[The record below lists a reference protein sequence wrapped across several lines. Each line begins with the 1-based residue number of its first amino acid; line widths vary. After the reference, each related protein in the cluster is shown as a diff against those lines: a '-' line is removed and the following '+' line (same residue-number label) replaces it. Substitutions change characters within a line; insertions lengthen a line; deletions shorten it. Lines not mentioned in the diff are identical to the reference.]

1 MRGDIMTDVM
11 MKNKKFVFVLFLVIT
26 FLTAVAVFLVHRY
39 LLLPLAGAGVLADSG
54 RLIWTHLGIV
64 GAILGIILSVYFVFL
79 FRYRRLEKISEGNRR
94 FRILFE
100 NSRDAIFIRSI
111 DGIFIDVNDA
121 MLSLFGYTRNEM
133 IGMSVDE
140 IYVDTQDR
148 KYIEEQIRAHG
159 YARNVA
165 INLKKKNGSSI
176 HCLVNVQAWKS
187 ADGKLVGI
195 EGIIR
200 DVTEEQKLKEEL
212 RASEE
217 RYRMIFEHAPIGI
230 FHFDNKGVII
240 DCNQKFV
247 DIIGSNRQVL
257 VGLDMPARLQDKK
270 MLEQILLT
278 LEGKTGFYEGR
289 YRSIT
294 ANKETPVRVLTTGIK
309 SGSGEILGA
318 IGIVED
324 LTESMAYREEGRKS
338 EERFRAVFEGA
349 PLGVVLTTLRGEIVE
364 VNKAFEELTGYNAAQ
379 LRGMKVERITFPD
392 DFSEEKEI
400 IADLVQGLINR
411 AQIVKRYVKMN
422 GEIVWVRLTAS
433 ILHDRDGNAEY
444 VLGLVEN
451 ITERKKAREEL
462 QREKER
468 LAVTLA
474 SIGDGVI
481 TTDTEGKVVLINR
494 VAEDLTGWKS
504 HEAFGKQLE
513 EIFVI
518 VNERTRMPCENPVKK
533 VIESGK
539 VVGLANHTVLVARDG
554 TERLIADSGAPIQ
567 DELGNVRGVVLVFRD
582 VTEAA
587 KIEEELRKAQKLESI
602 GTLAG
607 GIAHD
612 FNNILTSIMGS
623 ISLLK
628 MKIDKESDLHGYL
641 VDAEHAAR
649 QAREL
654 TQQLLTFSRGGAPVK
669 KTVQLSGL
677 LQDICSF
684 STRGSNVKCEYEIAG
699 DLWPV
704 DVDMG
709 QFSQVINNILI
720 NAIQAMP
727 GGGNIQVAAE
737 NHVLDK
743 ADIDSFTHEKLP
755 PGRYVKIRITDRG
768 MGIAPEVL
776 PKIFDPYFTTKE
788 KGSGLGLAI
797 AYSVIKR
804 HDGIIDVKSKP
815 EEGTCFSI
823 YLPASSSSTVDIFDS
838 KVKVSRGQ
846 GKILLMDDD
855 ENILRVTKKM
865 LVQLGYSVE
874 LARNGDEAIAM
885 YIQAKSEGKPFDV
898 VIMDLTIPG
907 GMGGRECAMKLK
919 EIDPHVK
926 ALVSSGYSN
935 DPVMSDFARFGFKG
949 ILMKPYRIEDLSTI
963 LNRVL
968 NQH

>member
-1 MRGDIMTDVM
+1 MPDTMW
-11 MKNKKFVFVLFLVIT
+11 KNKKFAFIFFPFIT
-26 FLTAVAVFLVHRY
+26 LLLAVAVFFVHRL
-39 LLLPLAGAGVLADSG
+39 LLLPLVGAGVLSDPG
-54 RLIWTHLGIV
+54 RLIWTHLAIV
-64 GAILGIILSVYFVFL
+64 ATILGITLAVYFVFL

-100 NSRDAIFIRSI
+100 NSRDAIFIRSL
-111 DGIFIDVNDA
+111 DGFFVDVNDA
-121 MLSLFGYTRNEM
+121 MLTLFGYSREEM
-133 IGMSVDE
+133 LGMPVDR
-140 IYVDTQDR
+140 IYRDRADR
-148 KYIEEQIRAHG
+148 KRVEHEILSKGFLRAFE
-159 YARNVA
+159 VT
-165 INLKKKNGSSI
+165 LTKKDRTPM
-176 HCLVNVQAWKS
+176 HCVVDVQAWKNS
-187 ADGKLVGI
+187 SGEIQGI
-195 EGIIR
+195 EGIVR
-200 DVTEEQKLKEEL
+200 DVTEEKKLKEEL

-217 RYRMIFEHAPIGI
+217 RYRLLFEHAPIGI
-230 FHFDNKGVII
+230 FHYDKKGIII
-240 DCNQKFV
+240 DCNEKFV
-247 DIIGSNRQVL
+247 DIIGSSRKAL

-270 MLEQILLT
+270 MLEQVMIA

-294 ANKETPVRVLTTGIK
+294 ADKETPGRMITK
-309 SGSGEILGA
+309 SIMSDSGELFGA

-338 EERFRAVFEGA
+338 EERFRAVFDGA
-349 PLGVVLTTLRGEIVE
+349 PLGVALTTLKGEIVE
-364 VNKAFEELTGYNAAQ
+364 VNKAFEELTGYRSEK
-379 LRGMKVERITFPD
+379 LRGMKAEEITYPD

-400 IADLVQGLINR
+400 IEDLVKGIINR
-411 AQIVKRYVKMN
+411 AQIVKRYVKKG
-422 GEIVWVRLTAS
+422 GETVWVRLTAS
-433 ILHDRDGNAEY
+433 MLHNREGKGEY
-444 VLGLVEN
+444 ILGLVEN
-451 ITERKKAREEL
+451 ITDRKKAREEL

-494 VAEDLTGWKS
+494 VAEELTGWKS
-504 HEAFGKQLE
+504 SEAAGRPLE

-518 VNERTRMPCENPVKK
+518 INERTRIPCDNPVKK
-533 VIESGK
+533 VIETGA
-539 VVGLANHTVLVARDG
+539 VVGLANHTVLVAKDG
-554 TERLIADSGAPIQ
+554 TERLIADSGAPIR
-567 DELGNVRGVVLVFRD
+567 DEFGNISGVVLVFRD

-628 MKIDKESDLHGYL
+628 MKVDKESDLHGYL
-641 VDAEHAAR
+641 TDAEHAAR

-709 QFSQVINNILI
+709 QFSQVINNMLI
-720 NAIQAMP
+720 NAQQAMP
-727 GGGNIQVAAE
+727 QGGLIKVAAE
-737 NHVLDK
+737 NHVADK
-743 ADIDSFTHEKLP
+743 DEKEFAP
-755 PGRYVKIRITDRG
+755 HGGVGFPVKPSGRYVKIQIIDHGT
-768 MGIAPEVL
+768 GISPEVL
-776 PKIFDPYFTTKE
+776 PKIFDPYYTTKE

-804 HDGIIDVKSKP
+804 HDGMIDVQSRP
-815 EEGTCFSI
+815 GEGTTFSI
-823 YLPASSSSTVDIFDS
+823 FLPASSASAVDFFDAGA
-838 KVKVSRGQ
+838 KAFKGQ

-855 ENILRVTKKM
+855 ENILRVTGKM
-865 LVQLGYSVE
+865 LTQLGYTVE
-874 LARNGDEAIAM
+874 TARNGDVAVEM
-885 YIQAKSEGKPFDV
+885 YMKAKNDGKPFDV

-907 GMGGRECAMKLK
+907 GMGGKECVLKLK
-919 EIDPHVK
+919 EMDPNLK

-935 DPVMSDFARFGFKG
+935 DPVMSDFARYGFKG
-949 ILMKPYRIEDLSTI
+949 ILMKPYRIEELSAI
-963 LNRVL
+963 LKRVMK
-968 NQH
+968 N

>member
-26 FLTAVAVFLVHRY
+26 VLIAVAVFLVHRY
-39 LLLPLAGAGVLADSG
+39 LLLPLAGAGVLADPG

-64 GAILGIILSVYFVFL
+64 GAILGIILSVYCVFL
-79 FRYRRLEKISEGNRR
+79 LRYRSLERISEGNRR

-100 NSRDAIFIRSI
+100 NSRDAIFIRTL
-111 DGIFIDVNDA
+111 DGFFVDVNDA
-121 MLSLFGYTRNEM
+121 MLSLFGYARDEM

-140 IYVDTQDR
+140 IYVNTQDR
-148 KYIEEQIRAHG
+148 KYIEEQIRVHG
-159 YARNVA
+159 YARSVE
-165 INLKKKNGSSI
+165 IDLKKKNGDII
-176 HCLVNVQAWKS
+176 HCIANVQAWKS
-187 ADGKLVGI
+187 PDGEIKGV

-200 DVTEEQKLKEEL
+200 DITEE
-212 RASEE
+212 RC
-217 RYRMIFEHAPIGI
+217 RMIFEHAPIGI
-230 FHFDNKGVII
+230 FYFDNKGVII

-247 DIIGSNRQVL
+247 DIIGSSRQAL
-257 VGLDMPARLQDKK
+257 VGFDMPARLQDKK

-294 ANKETPVRVLTTGIK
+294 AKKETPVRVITMAIISDL
-309 SGSGEILGA
+309 GEIIGA

-324 LTESMAYREEGRKS
+324 LTESMAYSEEGRKS

-349 PLGVVLTTLRGEIVE
+349 PLGVVLTTLKGEIVDA
-364 VNKAFEELTGYNAAQ
+364 NNAFEKLTGYNAVQ
-379 LRGMKVERITFPD
+379 LRGMKVERITYPD

-411 AQIVKRYVKMN
+411 AQIVKRYVKKN

-433 ILHDRDGNAEY
+433 ILHDREGNAEY

-481 TTDTEGKVVLINR
+481 TTDTEGKVMLINR
-494 VAEDLTGWKS
+494 VAEELTGWKS

-518 VNERTRMPCENPVKK
+518 INERTRMPCENPVKK

-539 VVGLANHTVLVARDG
+539 VVGLANHTVLIARDG
-554 TERLIADSGAPIQ
+554 IERRIADSGAPIQ
-567 DELGNVRGVVLVFRD
+567 DEFGNVIGMVLVFRD
-582 VTEAA
+582 VTETA

-602 GTLAG
+602 DTLAG

-628 MKIDKESDLHGYL
+628 MKIDKESELFNYL
-641 VDAEHAAR
+641 MDAEHAAR

-654 TQQLLTFSRGGAPVK
+654 TQQLLTFSRGGTPIK

-709 QFSQVINNILI
+709 QFSQVINNMLI

-727 GGGNIQVAAE
+727 QGGIIHVSAE
-737 NHVLDK
+737 NDVLDK
-743 ADIDSFTHEKLP
+743 ADIDSFPYERMSSV
-755 PGRYVKIRITDRG
+755 RYVKIRIVDQG
-768 MGIAPEVL
+768 VGIAPDVL
-776 PKIFDPYFTTKE
+776 PKIFDPYYTTKE
-788 KGSGLGLAI
+788 NGSGLGLAI

-804 HDGIIDVKSKP
+804 HDGIIDVQSKP
-815 EEGTCFSI
+815 GEGTSFSI
-823 YLPASSSSTVDIFDS
+823 YLPASSASVVDILDPGLTAF
-838 KVKVSRGQ
+838 KGQ

-885 YIQAKSEGKPFDV
+885 YVQAKSDGKPFDL

-907 GMGGRECAMKLK
+907 GMGGRECAIKLK

-949 ILMKPYRIEDLSTI
+949 ILMKPYRIEDLSAI
-963 LNRVL
+963 LKRVL
-968 NQH
+968 SQQ